1 MKTLL
6 CAFFSLIVIYNV
18 HSQQAIVVAS
28 NTGAV
33 IFNAQKSI
41 GTLVVTSDDR
51 DKLVIAH
58 QEGFTTRGLSV
69 EDVLKKAGTTYTRY
83 TINIEKSVFP
93 QISKDSKKLK
103 FVTLIDKSSRLGP
116 YTSTYNGTL
125 IQNPGVDLS
134 DVMFNN
140 GLAAVMNEKG
150 FNMIGLNSSGLFK
163 EKEKNPDLAI
173 GVEIIQVNIQ
183 TKGTPGFKIALLAN
197 WSIFDITQEKIVFT
211 TTTAGY
217 SDSKLAHSMS
227 DELLLTLKNALTGLI
242 TDKNLAKLVNIKS
255 DSIAVNNKILA
266 EPLVLPNVLKSVGNN
281 ESMIEAAVKSVVTIK
296 TEYGH
301 GSGFVIS
308 TNGYVLTNSHVVNNS
323 SNLEIIFSNGL
334 SLPALLV
341 AENKKRDVALLKV
354 VGNGYRA
361 LPINL
366 DDNIN
371 KVGADVIAIGTP
383 QDISLGQ
390 SVTKGIIS
398 GKRVFEDLQYIQ
410 TDVSINS
417 GNSGGA
423 LINNNGEVI
432 GIIVSKL
439 IGSGVEGLG
448 FAIPI
453 NSALQ
458 DLNIQINK

>member
-1 MKTLL
+1 
-6 CAFFSLIVIYNV
+6 
-18 HSQQAIVVAS
+18 
-28 NTGAV
+28 
-33 IFNAQKSI
+33 
-41 GTLVVTSDDR
+41 
-51 DKLVIAH
+51 
-58 QEGFTTRGLSV
+58 
-69 EDVLKKAGTTYTRY
+69 
-83 TINIEKSVFP
+83 
-93 QISKDSKKLK
+93 
-103 FVTLIDKSSRLGP
+103 
-116 YTSTYNGTL
+116 
-125 IQNPGVDLS
+125 
-134 DVMFNN
+134 
-140 GLAAVMNEKG
+140 
-150 FNMIGLNSSGLFK
+150 
-163 EKEKNPDLAI
+163 
-173 GVEIIQVNIQ
+173 
-183 TKGTPGFKIALLAN
+183 
-197 WSIFDITQEKIVFT
+197 
-211 TTTAGY
+211 
-217 SDSKLAHSMS
+217 
-227 DELLLTLKNALTGLI
+227 
-242 TDKNLAKLVNIKS
+242 
-255 DSIAVNNKILA
+255 
-266 EPLVLPNVLKSVGNN
+266 
-281 ESMIEAAVKSVVTIK
+281 
-296 TEYGH
+296 
-301 GSGFVIS
+301 
-308 TNGYVLTNSHVVNNS
+308 
-323 SNLEIIFSNGL
+323 
-334 SLPALLV
+334 LV